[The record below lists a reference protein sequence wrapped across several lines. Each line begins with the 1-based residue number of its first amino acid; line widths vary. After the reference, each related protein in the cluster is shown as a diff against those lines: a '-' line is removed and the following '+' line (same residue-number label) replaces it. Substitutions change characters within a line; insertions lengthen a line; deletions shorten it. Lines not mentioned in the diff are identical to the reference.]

1 MSQPIGIEVTGNI
14 LARIDGFDR
23 LMMKGLLDLD
33 DPADEDE
40 QILASAVMEAIVQ
53 YQAGQGRGF
62 LLCDRFGPLQA
73 WYVPQADQKAA
84 LTRVR
89 HDTRRRLQTMLA
101 DYDPDI
107 EAVVV
112 TITLERIQLTHINLA
127 GSVFGE
133 ADHKRIPLRL
143 QAPIKLPPDVRLEK
157 VTRPDGSVAY
167 TFTHEQWGLLG
178 HIVVGGHGAGHS
190 TYRVEPAAD
199 ALSHPNYQR
208 KLQLFERLAQE
219 LEQKFFATLRQ
230 SPPAADG
237 RPGTAQTVGLA
248 KLYAAFMNIPN
259 DFEMAQFVQRLS
271 AEELDKLTAVVEE
284 ARSHARGSDVIAFEQ
299 RLATVRQLRQTPA
312 AISPVV
318 QALYNYLQLDTEAEG
333 RAYLLD
339 QADLLLTDAAEE
351 AMAEFWGHDAVSQAH
366 VDRFRALLQRVR
378 REARQP

>member
-1 MSQPIGIEVTGNI
+1 MSQPIGIEVTDNI

-23 LMMKGLLDLD
+23 LMMKGLLNLD
-33 DPADEDE
+33 APADEDE
-40 QILASAVMEAIVQ
+40 QILASAVLEAIVQ

-62 LLCDRFGPLQA
+62 LLCDRFGPLRA
-73 WYVPQADQKAA
+73 WYVPQADQKAV
-84 LTRVR
+84 LTRSR

-112 TITLERIQLTHINLA
+112 TVTLARIQLTHINLA
-127 GSVFGE
+127 GSVLGE
-133 ADHKRIPLRL
+133 ADHKRIPLRP

-157 VTRPDGSVAY
+157 VPRPDGSMAY
-167 TFTHEQWGLLG
+167 TYTHEQWGLLG
-178 HIVVGGHGAGHS
+178 HIVIGGHGAGHS

-199 ALSHPNYQR
+199 PLSHPHYQR

-219 LEQKFFATLRQ
+219 LEQKFFATIRQ
-230 SPPAADG
+230 SPPRADG

-271 AEELDKLTAVVEE
+271 AAELDKLTAVVEE
-284 ARSHARGSDVIAFEQ
+284 ARSQARGSDVIAFEQ
-299 RLATVRQLRQTPA
+299 RLATLQQLRQSPA
-312 AISPVV
+312 VISPVV

-339 QADLLLTDAAEE
+339 QADLLLTDAAAA
-351 AMAEFWGHDAVSQAH
+351 AMAEFWGHDEVSQAH

-378 REARQP
+378 REV